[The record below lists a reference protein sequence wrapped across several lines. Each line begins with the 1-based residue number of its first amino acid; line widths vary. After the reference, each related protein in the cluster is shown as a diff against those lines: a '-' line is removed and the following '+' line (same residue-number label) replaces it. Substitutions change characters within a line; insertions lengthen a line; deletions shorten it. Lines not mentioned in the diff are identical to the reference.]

1 MFSQVDFSA
10 VAGLDHLRPVLPVQ
24 VAMRQDEDGEGRV
37 RLFLAVEGGAA
48 PGLELGGDLIQVIL
62 QVPSVELLGDGLE
75 ACF

>member
-1 MFSQVDFSA
+1 
-10 VAGLDHLRPVLPVQ
+10 
-24 VAMRQDEDGEGRV
+24 MRQDEDGEGRV